1 MAQTEQQT
9 LTRVFKD
16 RQITLDEGVSKAFND
31 NATSHELTSWV
42 QEYLQPDT
50 LLTRDELNFHNNRF
64 KSGALATTGDGL
76 SHRALEDAEF
86 EAAIQSLETSTAA
99 IEKQCQTMEE
109 QKRALQQL
117 KTSNSSSTT
126 AVSRQQE
133 RQVESARH
141 KAQLDFEITELAD
154 SIQEQILSSTKQVS
168 TTAGSLPAGVDRV
181 LEKDDRLLD
190 GLQKILPRITNT
202 SQDSDALAAEVERL
216 CQVLTTLMA
225 QEVRVRIDSAYNS
238 HAPSTPKTNGH
249 TPKDTEKQRDS
260 LLAELSEL
268 SGEIDSLATMAV
280 EGKYRQPILREL
292 KDAGSDTEAKRA
304 RWTEYMLATMHF
316 LTNRLATLDNHA
328 QHLHTYQAAIV
339 ELNAAHQTVTAKP
352 LDPRHETQAAVKSP
366 ATPVAKGL
374 KPLRLVQAN
383 ISEPQD
389 AVSQL
394 LRSFDIRVKD
404 STDTA
409 RLLQALTQ
417 AKQDR
422 HARVQQLSKSTER
435 GISDQLA
442 DSITK
447 SDHDLQDLLSAV
459 YAHTSY
465 GTIRLQDEDLR
476 SRVEELEVV
485 TEGLSD
491 EMRGLDVEGL
501 TQEIRKKQKEMLG

>member
-9 LTRVFKD
+9 LIRVLKD
-16 RQITLDEGVSKAFND
+16 RQITLDDGVSKAFND
-31 NATSHELTSWV
+31 NATNHELTSWV
-42 QEYLQPDT
+42 QEYLQPET

-76 SHRALEDAEF
+76 PHRALEDAEF

-99 IEKQCQTMEE
+99 IEKQCQIMEE
-109 QKRALQQL
+109 QKRALQQF
-117 KTSNSSSTT
+117 KTSNSISTT
-126 AVSRQQE
+126 ASSRQQE
-133 RQVESARH
+133 RQSELSRK
-141 KAQLDFEITELAD
+141 KAQLDFEVTELAD
-154 SIQEQILSSTKQVS
+154 SIQEQIHASNKQV
-168 TTAGSLPAGVDRV
+168 TTTVGSLPAGVDRV

-190 GLQKILPRITNT
+190 GLQKILPRIANT
-202 SQDSDALAAEVERL
+202 SQGSESSAVEVERL

-238 HAPSTPKTNGH
+238 HAPSTPQTNGY
-249 TPKDTEKQRDS
+249 TPKETEKQRDS

-280 EGKYRQPILREL
+280 EGKHRHPILREL
-292 KDAGSDTEAKRA
+292 KDAGSDTEAERA

-316 LTNRLATLDNHA
+316 LTNRLAALGNHA
-328 QHLHTYQAAIV
+328 QHLHTYRAAIG

-352 LDPRHETQAAVKSP
+352 LDLKHDTQAAVKSP

-389 AVSQL
+389 AISQL
-394 LRSFDIRVKD
+394 LRSFNIRVKD
-404 STDTA
+404 PTDTA
-409 RLLQALTQ
+409 RLVQALTQ
-417 AKQDR
+417 AIQDR
-422 HARVQQLSKSTER
+422 DARVQQLTKSTER
-435 GISDQLA
+435 GITDQLA
-442 DSITK
+442 DSIIK
-447 SDHDLQDLLSAV
+447 SDHDLQDLLGAV
-459 YAHTSY
+459 YAHTNY

-476 SRVEELEVV
+476 SRVEELEMV

-491 EMRGLDVEGL
+491 GMRGLDVEGL
-501 TQEIRKKQKEMLG
+501 TQEIRKMQKEMLG